1 MWPHALGRSMA
12 PPTNLSLR
20 SLLVARSAAIS
31 LRADQNVAA
40 ASFVYRSWNP
50 RGNAGVE
57 FATPHA
63 LAATAASSSL
73 SFFLELGAGAHTESD
88 SGGLF
93 KKASEGAADISASVE
108 RASVGK
114 AAPSAPRVPERHK
127 PVF

>member
-1 MWPHALGRSMA
+1 MA

-40 ASFVYRSWNP
+40 ASFVYISWNP